1 MQLLASTYD
10 FFWGGDFFDCLF
22 LLLFWLGF
30 FNLIFFFFQMV
41 MPGDVVEMTEFQDKT
56 ISNSHY
62 VLELMLPNIHLT
74 LPNKSFYEKLYNR
87 QV

>member
-1 MQLLASTYD
+1 
-10 FFWGGDFFDCLF
+10 
-22 LLLFWLGF
+22 
-30 FNLIFFFFQMV
+30 MV

-62 VLELMLPNIHLT
+62 VLELTLPNIHLT

>member
-1 MQLLASTYD
+1 MVVKINMFSLLYMLSIWI
-10 FFWGGDFFDCLF
+10 FFYLRVF
-22 LLLFWLGF
+22 
-30 FNLIFFFFQMV
+30 LIFFFFQMV

>member
-1 MQLLASTYD
+1 MHLLACSFGFYLKGV
-10 FFWGGDFFDCLF
+10 FLF
-22 LLLFWLGF
+22 VC
-30 FNLIFFFFQMV
+30 FFFQMV
-41 MPGDVVEMTEFQDKT
+41 MPGDIIEMTAFQDKT

>member
-1 MQLLASTYD
+1 
-10 FFWGGDFFDCLF
+10 
-22 LLLFWLGF
+22 
-30 FNLIFFFFQMV
+30 MV
-41 MPGDVVEMTEFQDKT
+41 MPGDIVEMTEFQDKT

-87 QV
+87 QVELVCLVIMTCTPSSVSLLIKAIV